1 MKFVLASHNRK
12 KLAEMQEI
20 LRELGVEVVLQSDV
34 GLDLEPEENGT
45 TFRENAEIKAKAVW
59 EKTGGIVLADDSGLV
74 IDYLNGEPGVYSARY
89 LGDTPY
95 EEKNR
100 ILIERVKDAKG
111 KERSARFMCNI
122 AAVLPDG
129 RVLHTEAAMEGEIA
143 KEAAGNGGFGYD
155 PILWLP
161 EYGKTSAELTMEEKN
176 RISHRGKAL
185 PDEIRHTCLRTR
197 HRGSFE
203 QSLQI
208 VLIHFRHNDTSHIV
222 SSSCFRMNYSL
233 SAKIFPISNKR
244 PSPFSPRKP

>member
-1 MKFVLASHNRK
+1 MSEKIIFATGNAG
-12 KLAEMQEI
+12 KLKEIREI
-20 LRELGVEVVLQSDV
+20 LKDLNREIVTMREAGFE
-34 GLDLEPEENGT
+34 GEIEENGT

-74 IDYLNGEPGVYSARY
+74 IDYLNGEPGVYSA
-89 LGDTPY
+89 
-95 EEKNR
+95 R

-185 PDEIRHTCLRTR
+185 E
-197 HRGSFE
+197 
-203 QSLQI
+203 
-208 VLIHFRHNDTSHIV
+208 
-222 SSSCFRMNYSL
+222 RMKDAL
-233 SAKIFPISNKR
+233 KEALGE
-244 PSPFSPRKP
+244 

>member
-1 MKFVLASHNRK
+1 MEQKIIFATGNQGKMREIRAILSDLGLPVLSMKEA
-12 KLAEMQEI
+12 
-20 LRELGVEVVLQSDV
+20 GVS
-34 GLDLEPEENGT
+34 LDITEDGT
-45 TFRENAEIKAKAVW
+45 SFAENARIKARAVW
-59 EKTGGIVLADDSGLV
+59 EHTGGIVLADDSGLAV
-74 IDYLNGEPGVYSARY
+74 DYIGGEPGVYSARY

-176 RISHRGKAL
+176 RISTGARRWSG
-185 PDEIRHTCLRTR
+185 
-197 HRGSFE
+197 
-203 QSLQI
+203 
-208 VLIHFRHNDTSHIV
+208 
-222 SSSCFRMNYSL
+222 
-233 SAKIFPISNKR
+233 
-244 PSPFSPRKP
+244 